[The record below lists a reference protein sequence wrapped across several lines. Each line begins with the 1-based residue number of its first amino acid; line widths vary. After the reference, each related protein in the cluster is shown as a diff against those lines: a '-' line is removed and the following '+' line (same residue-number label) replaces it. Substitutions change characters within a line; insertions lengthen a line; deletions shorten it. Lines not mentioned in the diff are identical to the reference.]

1 MKNKSYCKGYFSH
14 QMWRLKTCTVFS
26 IIFAVLGMPTLTIA
40 NSLSGDKELDFISIP
55 LMVISVIALIGT
67 MAVSFATPVIALQHL
82 YKKVDADNILSLPLT
97 AKQRFIGDMGAIF
110 VSLNLPML
118 FSVLSVL
125 LIDIFNIRMEVYSY
139 DVFFMYAISIFVV
152 QLLLVAFNSAIISCC
167 GRIVEA
173 ILYPIAMNIM
183 LPIMTYCGAEMCYRK
198 VLGLGIEGY
207 GLAQS
212 SGFISISPFGA
223 LYHLIGSNM
232 LYYSVNYGVIAL
244 ISTAVFGVLAF
255 FLYKFRHAEN
265 IGKPF
270 VYKYAYPFFS
280 TVFAAG
286 IVLFYFSSVGEF
298 DVPLMLPIAL
308 ILFIIMLVMDI
319 IQKKSFKGMGKLLI
333 RWAVT
338 LGATTGL
345 CMLLVASR
353 GFGESYYVPKAEK
366 VDGLY
371 LSMYS
376 RDGENEYA
384 YHNLVFISDKDIIKL
399 AGAEHEIIIDKLMNK
414 TDTATSNVFE
424 INSSVEHDSKSIET
438 TVSFT
443 YYLNKGKEV
452 YREYN
457 VGSLSDGLWQSI
469 FESEGYRTSEI
480 ERVIYGENQTDYGRH
495 YISDVDTLAV
505 TNPHNPIYYY
515 QSEITEDFFDSLK
528 AALTKDLSAD
538 SEYGRHDE
546 QAVFI
551 LEFGKYYENEEQQFT
566 SYVSSERNY
575 FTLFSIPVY
584 ESYTNT
590 ISLLSGNMDLPTLEE
605 SIADSIKDTEIFTLY
620 RFKPHSINQS
630 FQYCYNSGDVET
642 VFITAEEFKE
652 LSKYHVAYNNN
663 TGDDGYVYAVT
674 RGLALMDS
682 SGTSDKRYEAAL
694 SEIGIDSDAYAFTT
708 DNCLYNGVINTD
720 YNKIYRAIME
730 SRTILK

>member
-1 MKNKSYCKGYFSH
+1 MKNKSYCKRYFSH

-26 IIFAVLGMPTLTIA
+26 IIFAVLGMPALTIA

-55 LMVISVIALIGT
+55 LMVISVIALGGT
-67 MAVSFATPVIALQHL
+67 LALSFATPVIAFQHL

-97 AKQRFIGDMGAIF
+97 AKQRFVGDMGAIL

-118 FSVLSVL
+118 FSVLAVIA
-125 LIDIFNIRMEVYSY
+125 IDFVNTRMEIYFY
-139 DVFFMYAISIFVV
+139 DLFFMYAISIFVV

-198 VLGLGIEGY
+198 VLGLGTEGY
-207 GLAQS
+207 ALAQG
-212 SGFISISPFGA
+212 SGLISISPFGA

-232 LYYSVNYGVIAL
+232 LYYSINYGVIAL
-244 ISTAVFGVLAF
+244 ISTVAFGALAF

-298 DVPLMLPIAL
+298 DLSLMLPIAL

-319 IQKKSFKGMGKLLI
+319 IQKKSFKGMGKLLL

-366 VDGLY
+366 VDKLY

-376 RDGENEYA
+376 RDGESEYV
-384 YHNLVFISDKDIIKL
+384 YHNAALVSDKDIIKL
-399 AGAEHEIIIDKLMNK
+399 ARAEHEIVIDKLMNK
-414 TDTATSNVFE
+414 TDTGTANVFE
-424 INSSVEHDSKSIET
+424 INSSVEYDSESIVN
-438 TVSFT
+438 TVSFI
-443 YYLNKGKEV
+443 YYLTDGEAV
-452 YREYN
+452 YREYT
-457 VGSLSDGLWQSI
+457 VDELSDGFWKSI
-469 FESEGYRTSEI
+469 FESEGYRTSET
-480 ERVIYGENQTDYGRH
+480 ERVIYGENQTSYGKYY

-505 TNPHNPIYYY
+505 TNPHNPMYYY
-515 QSEITEDFFDSLK
+515 QSEITEEFFDSLK

-551 LEFGKYYENEEQQFT
+551 LEFGHYYENEEQQFT

-584 ESYTNT
+584 KSYTNT
-590 ISLLSGNMDLPTLEE
+590 ISFLSGYMDLPTPEE
-605 SIADSIKDTEIFTLY
+605 SIEDSVKDTEIFTLY

-630 FQYCYNSGDVET
+630 FQYCYSSGNVET

-652 LSKYHVAYNNN
+652 LSKYHVTYNNN

-674 RGLALMDS
+674 RGIALMDS
-682 SGTSDKRYEAAL
+682 SDERYEAAL
-694 SEIGIDSDAYAFTT
+694 REIGIDSDAYYSFTT

-720 YNKIYRAIME
+720 YNKIYREIME
-730 SRTILK
+730 NRTILK